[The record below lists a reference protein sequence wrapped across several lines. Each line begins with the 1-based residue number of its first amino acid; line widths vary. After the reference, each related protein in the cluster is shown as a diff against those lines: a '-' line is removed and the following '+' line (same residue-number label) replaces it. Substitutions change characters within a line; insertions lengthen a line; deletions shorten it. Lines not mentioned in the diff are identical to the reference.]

1 MMKRYITYKT
11 KLFLYFFILFAIF
24 TASIL
29 SFQYKREKK
38 FKIEQLESNLNLYNE
53 IINSFIIRKNIN
65 EENSKLLKS
74 VENELPNKNLRIT
87 LIDNKGTVLFDNDVK
102 NSMKMENH
110 LSRPEI
116 IKSLHKD
123 FGTAL
128 RYSKSM
134 RKDYYYYARYYGDY
148 YVRVAL
154 PYNITVQNLLKADN
168 LFIYFLI
175 FVFIIVIFSLIYI
188 SDKLGK
194 SISALKDFAI
204 NADNNTYD
212 KTKKRNFPANELGII
227 SNRIIS
233 IYNRLSST
241 KEELS
246 KEKEKL
252 IMHFHNSEHGIAI
265 FSADN
270 EKIFANAK
278 FIQYVNTIL
287 DTPTVELEQIFKDEI
302 FKELL
307 IFIDKE
313 NSNSSIPTETA
324 RYKKTIHKNSK
335 YFTIKS
341 IAFEDKSFEI
351 SIIDST
357 HTEKTR
363 ILKHQMTS
371 NIAHELRTPVTAIR
385 GYLETIKEN
394 PNISDENRSLFINR
408 SHKQILRLSELIS
421 DISLISKT
429 EEASDKFELEKTSIK
444 DCLENVLNDLFL
456 MTNINNISINIK
468 ISHNII
474 VNGNKILLSL
484 LMRNLIDNS
493 LKHVGQEV
501 EITIDNYHED
511 DKYYYFSY
519 SDNGEGVA
527 EEHLNRLFERF
538 YRADTGR
545 TRKAGGTGLGLAIV
559 KNAVLFH
566 GGEITAKNK
575 QDGGLEFLF
584 TLKKF

>member
-1 MMKRYITYKT
+1 MKRYITYKT

-29 SFQYKREKK
+29 SFQYKREKE

-53 IINSFIIRKNIN
+53 IINSFIVRENIN
-65 EENSKLLKS
+65 GENAHLLKS
-74 VENELPNKNLRIT
+74 IENELPNKSLRIT
-87 LIDNKGTVLFDNDVK
+87 LIGKKGDVLFDNDVK
-102 NSMKMENH
+102 NSIKMENH

-116 IKSLHKD
+116 IKSLHKEY
-123 FGTAL
+123 GTTL

-134 RKDYYYYARYYGDY
+134 NKDYYYYSRYYGDY

-154 PYNITVQNLLKADN
+154 PYNIAVQNLLKADN

-175 FVFIIVIFSLIYI
+175 LVFTIVIFSLIYI

-212 KTKKRNFPANELGII
+212 KSKKRNFPANELGII

-233 IYNRLSST
+233 IYNRLSAT

-265 FSADN
+265 FSVDKK
-270 EKIFANAK
+270 KIFANAK
-278 FIQYVNTIL
+278 FIQYVNNIL
-287 DTPTVELEQIFKDEI
+287 DTPTVELKEMFKDEI
-302 FKELL
+302 FKDLL
-307 IFIDKE
+307 QFIE
-313 NSNSSIPTETA
+313 EQNTVNNIPTETA
-324 RYKKTIHKNSK
+324 RYKKTLHKNSK
-335 YFTIKS
+335 HFTIKS
-341 IAFEDKSFEI
+341 IVFEDKSFEI

-357 HTEKTR
+357 YIEKTR

-394 PNISDENRSLFINR
+394 PNIDEENKNLFINR

-429 EEASDKFELEKTSIK
+429 EEASDKFELEKISIRE
-444 DCLENVLNDLFL
+444 CLDNVLNDLFL
-456 MTNINNISINIK
+456 VMNIENISTNIN

-474 VNGNKILLSL
+474 INGNKILVSL
-484 LMRNLIDNS
+484 LLRNLIDNS

-501 EITIDNYHED
+501 KITIDNYHED

-559 KNAVLFH
+559 KNSVLFH

-575 QDGGLEFLF
+575 QGGGLEFLF
-584 TLKKF
+584 TLKKN